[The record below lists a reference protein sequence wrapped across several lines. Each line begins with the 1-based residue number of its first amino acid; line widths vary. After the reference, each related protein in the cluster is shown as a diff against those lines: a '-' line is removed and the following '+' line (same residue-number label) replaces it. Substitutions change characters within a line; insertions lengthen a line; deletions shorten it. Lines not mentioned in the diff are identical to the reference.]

1 MFRGPYGVLLTPF
14 TKEGKVDYN
23 AFEEQLDFLL
33 KTDIQ
38 GFFACGTTG
47 EFVSLSPQENIELME
62 FTANRLRGKK
72 QLLAGASDP
81 NPATSVAYLKAAQK
95 FGYDAAMICPPYY
108 FTMKQDDV
116 IRYYKYMAD
125 QNIIDLI
132 LYKIPMFT
140 NTIELPSFEK
150 LLNEKRIVGMKDSSG
165 NMKQIAHEADIV
177 RRNRPDFALM
187 TGTDDCIVP
196 ALLAGCVGSVTAF
209 SVILPEVNARIYELF
224 NAGRITEAQ
233 DLNRK
238 ALRLLRLADS
248 VMFPS
253 GYKLVYEQRGFS
265 MGHCQVVD
273 EQAIRALRLSM
284 RAELDELFRG
294 IERIR

>member
-1 MFRGPYGVLLTPF
+1 MFKGPYGVLLTPF
-14 TKEGKVDYN
+14 TEDGKVDYN
-23 AFEEQLDFLL
+23 AFEFELDFLL
-33 KTDIQ
+33 KSDIQ
-38 GFFACGTTG
+38 GFFVCGTTG
-47 EFVSLSPQENIELME
+47 EFVSLSPKENIEMMRFAAE
-62 FTANRLRGKK
+62 RFAGKK

-81 NPATSVAYLKAAQK
+81 NPATSISYLKAAREY
-95 FGYDAAMICPPYY
+95 GYDAAMICPPYY
-108 FTMKQDDV
+108 FTMKQEDV
-116 IRYYKYMAD
+116 VRYYKYMAD

-150 LLNEKRIVGMKDSSG
+150 LLQEKRIVGMKDSSG

-177 RRNRPDFALM
+177 RRNRSDFALM
-187 TGTDDCIVP
+187 TGTDDCLVP

-209 SVILPEVNARIYELF
+209 SVILPEVNAKIYELY
-224 NAGRITEAQ
+224 NEGRIKEAQ

-238 ALRLLRLADS
+238 ALKLLRLADS

-253 GYKLVYEQRGFS
+253 GYKLLYEQRGFP

-273 EQAIRALRLSM
+273 EQAIRALRLAM
-284 RAELDELFRG
+284 RAELDEVFAG
-294 IERIR
+294 IKKIG

>member
-14 TKEGKVDYN
+14 TEEGKVDYN
-23 AFEEQLDFLL
+23 AFEIQLDFLL
-33 KTDIQ
+33 KSDIQ

-47 EFVSLSPQENIELME
+47 EFVSLSPEENIELMA
-62 FTANRLRGKK
+62 FTAKHLRGKK

-81 NPATSVAYLKAAQK
+81 NPATSIKYLKAAQEY
-95 FGYDAAMICPPYY
+95 GYDAAMICPPYY

-125 QNIIDLI
+125 QNIIDLV

-140 NTIELPSFEK
+140 NTIELPSFET
-150 LLNEKRIVGMKDSSG
+150 LLQERRIVGMKDSSG

-177 RRNRPDFALM
+177 RRNRPDFSLM

-209 SVILPEVNARIYELF
+209 SVIVPEINAKIYELF
-224 NAGRITEAQ
+224 NAGHIAEAQ

-238 ALRLLRLADS
+238 ALKLLRLADS

-253 GYKLVYEQRGFS
+253 GYKLVFEQRGFS

-284 RAELDELFRG
+284 YAELDELFRG
-294 IERIR
+294 IKKIK

>member
-1 MFRGPYGVLLTPF
+1 MFKGPYGVLLTPF

-23 AFEEQLDFLL
+23 AMEFELDFLL
-33 KTDIQ
+33 KSDIQ

-47 EFVSLSPQENIELME
+47 EFVSLSPKENIELMA
-62 FTANRLRGKK
+62 FVAKRIGGKK

-81 NPATSVAYLKAAQK
+81 NPATSISYLKAASDL
-95 FGYDAAMICPPYY
+95 GYDAAMICPPYY

-116 IRYYKYMAD
+116 VRYYKYMAD

-140 NTIELPSFEK
+140 NTIELPSFER
-150 LLNEKRIVGMKDSSG
+150 LLQEKRIVGMKDSSA
-165 NMKQIAHEADIV
+165 NMKQIEHEADIV
-177 RRNRPDFALM
+177 SRKRPDFSLL

-209 SVILPEVNARIYELF
+209 SVIVPEVNATIYKLYNE
-224 NAGRITEAQ
+224 GHIKEAQ
-233 DLNRK
+233 ELNRR

-253 GYKLVYEQRGFS
+253 GYKLVYEQRNFP

-273 EQAIRALRLSM
+273 EQAIRALRLAM
-284 RAELDELFRG
+284 RAELDELFKG
-294 IERIR
+294 IKKIG